1 MKFTGYIIAF
11 LFSSYLGFSQ
21 EIPLANSEKSGF
33 IIKRLEI
40 RPSLSNLAP
49 EIPGTGKYK
58 IRTVNF
64 NVEDKPREVNIAEA
78 MERERRM
85 KPRTVDLDPP
95 VQVPKQS
102 GVITITGGE
111 NTRFNQSFE
120 PRLNTTTPR
129 GVRNSVYIDAS
140 ESTGAAYFQSYS
152 PFYRG
157 YYY

>member
-1 MKFTGYIIAF
+1 MKFIGFILAF
-11 LFSSYLGFSQ
+11 IGFSLTGFSQ
-21 EIPLANSEKSGF
+21 EIPLAKSERSGF
-33 IIKRLEI
+33 IIKRLEV

-49 EIPGTGKYK
+49 EIPNAGNYR

-85 KPRTVDLDPP
+85 KSRTVDLDPP
-95 VQVPKQS
+95 VQINKQS
-102 GVITITGGE
+102 SSISITGGE
-111 NTRFNQSFE
+111 NARFNQSFE
-120 PRLNTTTPR
+120 PRLNNSSTR
-129 GVRNSVYIDAS
+129 GTRNSVYIDAS

-157 YYY
+157 NRY